1 MRYLT
6 LNIAEDLNLSIDN
19 SMTGVETI
27 YINEEEVSKK
37 FSFWGATHIFTRK
50 ENDEEVNY
58 KVKIG
63 LSFTGIGYN
72 IYRNGNTILQ
82 SNCVSKL
89 NNFSWFDVVAY
100 FILFIASATLGYTA
114 MRGFLS
120 EDYSLTKAIPSL
132 ITFCIFSFYFYWRK
146 MKNSQK

>member
-58 KVKIG
+58 KVKTD
-63 LSFTGIGYN
+63 LFYL
-72 IYRNGNTILQ
+72 LQ
-82 SNCVSKL
+82 
-89 NNFSWFDVVAY
+89 
-100 FILFIASATLGYTA
+100 
-114 MRGFLS
+114 
-120 EDYSLTKAIPSL
+120 
-132 ITFCIFSFYFYWRK
+132 
-146 MKNSQK
+146 KN